1 MGNSNSG
8 ARFQKMYAIIQTG
21 GKQYKVSQGDVV
33 KFEKIEGGKG
43 DTVSFDQVLMV
54 TGGTDVK
61 VGTPFIEGAKVVGEI
76 ISQTKG
82 DKIFVF
88 KKKRRKGYTKKTGHR
103 QNLTS
108 LKIKEIVA

>member
-1 MGNSNSG
+1 
-8 ARFQKMYAIIQTG
+8 MYAIIQTG
-21 GKQYKVSQGDVV
+21 GKQYKVSPGDVV

-43 DTVSFDQVLMV
+43 DTASFDQVLMV
-54 TGGTDVK
+54 TDGTDVK
-61 VGTPFIEGAKVVGEI
+61 VGTPFIDGAKVVGEI

>member
-8 ARFQKMYAIIQTG
+8 ARFRNMYAIIQTG
-21 GKQYKVSQGDVV
+21 GKQYRVSQGDVV
-33 KFEKIEGGKG
+33 KFEKLEGSKG
-43 DTVSFDQVLMV
+43 ETVSFDQVLLV
-54 TGGTDVK
+54 SGDSDVRI
-61 VGTPFIEGAKVVGEI
+61 GTPFVDGAKVVGEI
-76 ISQTKG
+76 ISQVKG

-108 LKIKEIVA
+108 LRITEIVV